1 MCFVLAVNPK
11 SNTQYVTEGYVETPE
26 ENVETPEKN
35 LETTEKNPGDKIIAI
50 SEKMFKCGR
59 ETDV

>member
-1 MCFVLAVNPK
+1 M
-11 SNTQYVTEGYVETPE
+11 QYVTEGH
-26 ENVETPEKN
+26 VETPEKN
-35 LETTEKNPGDKIIAI
+35 LETPEKDPGNTNVAI

>member
-26 ENVETPEKN
+26 KN
-35 LETTEKNPGDKIIAI
+35 LETTEKNPGDKNIAI